1 LFGVQCSEFSLETV
15 GFNEPGRLKTG
26 LRTTND
32 FRRNKMETHEANA
45 KIRTANAVAHIIRTF
60 GVLFFVAMAFGVMSW
75 KYAIFAGTACMII
88 APAVR
93 RLMISGE

>member
-1 LFGVQCSEFSLETV
+1 MEAQEINS
-15 GFNEPGRLKTG
+15 KT
-26 LRTTND
+26 
-32 FRRNKMETHEANA
+32 
-45 KIRTANAVAHIIRTF
+45 RTANAVAHIIRTV
-60 GVLFFVAMAFGVMSW
+60 GVLFYIAMAFGVMSW

>member
-1 LFGVQCSEFSLETV
+1 
-15 GFNEPGRLKTG
+15 
-26 LRTTND
+26 
-32 FRRNKMETHEANA
+32 METRDTNE
-45 KIRTANAVAHIIRTF
+45 KIRMANAVAHIIRTV
-60 GVLFFVAMAFGVMSW
+60 GVLFYIAMAFSVMSW